1 MVQKLDKSVE
11 PSPLPKRKIAIGSLI
26 FLTATIGVFV
36 FLFSKTGGTGGPAWS
51 SLRWEFGLLLLLA
64 LPLDP
69 LATASRMYIVCRVL
83 RADVSL
89 WTCFKA
95 DCGNF
100 AVSTLTPSQS
110 GGGAAQVYLLHRA
123 GVPMGTAWTVSMISF
138 LGTLIGLAAIGLFA
152 LLFAKL
158 AFVTG
163 ALFLG
168 AVWVIALTVAAMAL
182 CAYAPGL
189 FRLPIGWASRT
200 LANFTRK
207 TDSLIEWTP
216 KHASDTP
223 AVDRMGPRAARL
235 VDHMY
240 TYSRDVA
247 RFLKHGKLA
256 FIGVVLTTLAF
267 LVARALVAYLCLRF
281 LGLDGALW
289 EVLGIQMAL
298 MFVLYFSPTPGG
310 AGIAESVSLV
320 AMAAFVPTGFAP
332 YYNLLWRFTTTYFWA
347 IAGGLILART
357 FLRSTRL
364 GKRHLSPAERKS

>member
-1 MVQKLDKSVE
+1 MVAKLDKSVE
-11 PSPLPKRKIAIGSLI
+11 RSPLPKRKIVIGSLI
-26 FLTATIGVFV
+26 FLAATIGVFA
-36 FLFSKTGGTGGPAWS
+36 FLFSKTGGAGGPTWS
-51 SLRWEFGLLLLLA
+51 GLRWEFGLLLLLA

-69 LATASRMYIVCRVL
+69 LATASRMYLVCRVL
-83 RADVSL
+83 GADVSL

-152 LLFAKL
+152 LLFADL

-182 CAYAPGL
+182 CAYAPSL
-189 FRLPIGWASRT
+189 FRLPIAWASRT
-200 LANFTRK
+200 LAKFTG
-207 TDSLIEWTP
+207 TTGTLIAWTP
-216 KHASDTP
+216 KHASSGP
-223 AVDRMGPRAARL
+223 AVGRMGPRAARI
-235 VDHMY
+235 VDHVY

-247 RFLKHGKLA
+247 LFLRAGKLA
-256 FIGVVLTTLAF
+256 FVGVVLTTLAF

-281 LGLDGALW
+281 LGLDGGLW

-310 AGIAESVSLV
+310 AGIAESVSLI

-332 YYNLLWRFTTTYFWA
+332 YYNLLWRFTTSYFWA

-357 FLRSTRL
+357 FLKSTRL
-364 GKRHLSPAERKS
+364 RKTNPTRGETKL